1 MGLVAAEP
9 LSLPCCQGGLYALRL
24 PCPEP
29 HGMAFAGSDCRLLA
43 LTSDPPSPP
52 PPPPAI
58 LMGVTHDELP
68 GGPAR
73 APAVG

>member
-1 MGLVAAEP
+1 MGLVAAER

-29 HGMAFAGSDCRLLA
+29 HGMAFAGSDCRLLV

-52 PPPPAI
+52 PPPGY
-58 LMGVTHDELP
+58 LNGSDS
-68 GGPAR
+68 R
-73 APAVG
+73 